1 MSNGTTK
8 YDESESSTV
17 IQPTAVIRPFIQSY
31 KTANTKRS
39 QHEPLIM
46 QTRSM
51 RLHSYDH
58 HRYYNNQNNINFLHQ
73 QRLIRQT

>member
-1 MSNGTTK
+1 MGNGTTK
-8 YDESESSTV
+8 YDESESSTE
-17 IQPTAVIRPFIQSY
+17 IQPTKVFTSFIQSS

-39 QHEPLIM
+39 QQEPLIM